1 VSHGWHAALTEGTL
15 DRFGTGGY
23 GYDDGCRRPG
33 LGRGDLQP
41 IVEDRYELLY
51 LPGINTDILLNDLAA
66 ARLAATV
73 SPLTLRRGIMSDRG
87 VLIIGSDL
95 KIATARDE
103 LIRKRVPPVLL
114 PLPDVPDDR
123 TGPALPL
130 CAPGALAAGGVYP
143 SSKGDGTAFYLPG
156 YALRVVDG
164 RYTTGLHYLEPGDD
178 PTAPLARL
186 DVELVETRPADPR
199 PLIRMDHVVVVRLV
213 YQALVEDRATAG
225 GPGAGPLSVGPA
237 PYITVELGVLTPRAP
252 GVAGLAYPV
261 ATKPDM
267 DRIFQAMSDPRC
279 LAYLQLQIMASV
291 GRRTWR
297 QIWRDRLAALNAAD
311 LLDARHLVAANLL
324 DVAVPIDSPDPAI
337 PPGTGQHDGSPG
349 IDLRGTQVEPGDR
362 RKTVTSGLR
371 LSPKAGAEM
380 AAVAPFPP
388 LMFQV
393 DVEPLV
399 AQPMSDALHPA
410 DPVLAEPLPEP
421 GPGTDQMVAARW
433 HGLQESVWLWQQLQ
447 TTIDPSD
454 LATDE
459 VRPVTGGGL
468 PRPVERLPVI
478 PLQPIITPIGL
489 PVLVRVDESCVE
501 TVPFTFDPQ
510 VNANVFDL
518 PDDLRPGH
526 AHVLI
531 RSQVDLGSGAPPV
544 TVYQDSA
551 SLQQY
556 YVEPQV
562 FRLSRSDLAPHL
574 PDLRL
579 LFLDVVQ
586 GAGGPGGAASLDY
599 RVQLSYRVVPT
610 LESAALERVRQIV
623 APDQPDASFSMVVPT
638 NADLT
643 LQLPGPDGSLE
654 AVKRPVDPATF
665 DDGISDDLL
674 LESASFQHLVALLG
688 DAGLSGQVDAE
699 LRATQRTSVPLRVAL
714 TDSTGTRLL
723 HAFRGPV
730 GAGIYRVRV
739 TNPLESAVRL
749 DHLYRVPVAGGVVA
763 FPQADPGLVIPP
775 LAGADLDYSVTPA
788 DADIPDLE
796 PVLGL
801 SVLVDLAKLLPKLL
815 VNQGYAAATFP
826 VDVSAPTLAFGVP
839 PTGDPRPLTGISVEF
854 DDGTVVLLSVS
865 APTATVS
872 LRMRLLPWLLND
884 PDAQAYGYQ
893 IRNVY
898 GSGDSM
904 AFGPSS
910 AMIDGQRAAHLVVAP
925 NPT

>member
-1 VSHGWHAALTEGTL
+1 
-15 DRFGTGGY
+15 
-23 GYDDGCRRPG
+23 
-33 LGRGDLQP
+33 
-41 IVEDRYELLY
+41 
-51 LPGINTDILLNDLAA
+51 
-66 ARLAATV
+66 
-73 SPLTLRRGIMSDRG
+73 MSDRG
-87 VLIIGSDL
+87 VLIVDSDL
-95 KIATARDE
+95 KVATARDE
-103 LIRKRVPPVLL
+103 LIRKRVPPGLL
-114 PLPDVPDDR
+114 PPPDVPDDQA
-123 TGPALPL
+123 GPALPL

-143 SSKGDGTAFYLPG
+143 SSRGDGTAFYLPG
-156 YALRVVDG
+156 YELRVVDG

-186 DVELVETRPADPR
+186 DVELVETRPTDPR

-213 YQALVEDRATAG
+213 YQALVEDRAPAG
-225 GPGAGPLSVGPA
+225 GPGAGMLSVGPA
-237 PYITVELGVLTPRAP
+237 PSITVELGVLAPRAP

-279 LAYLQLQIMASV
+279 LAYLQLQITASV

-297 QIWRDRLAALNAAD
+297 QIWRDRLDALDSAD
-311 LLDARHLVAANLL
+311 LLDARHLVVANLL
-324 DVAVPIDSPDPAI
+324 DVAVPINSPDPVT
-337 PPGTGQHDGSPG
+337 PPGNDQHGGSSA
-349 IDLRGTQVEPGDR
+349 IDLRGTQV
-362 RKTVTSGLR
+362 
-371 LSPKAGAEM
+371 
-380 AAVAPFPP
+380 
-388 LMFQV
+388 Q
-393 DVEPLV
+393 
-399 AQPMSDALHPA
+399 
-410 DPVLAEPLPEP
+410 P
-421 GPGTDQMVAARW
+421 GPGTDQVVAARR
-433 HGLQESVWLWQQLQ
+433 HGLQESVRLWQQLQ
-447 TTIDPSD
+447 TTIDPGD

-459 VRPVTGGGL
+459 VRPVTESGL
-468 PRPVERLPVI
+468 LRAVERLPVV

-489 PVLVRVDESCVE
+489 PVLLRVDESCVA

-562 FRLSRSDLAPHL
+562 FRLSRSDLPPHL

-610 LESAALERVRQIV
+610 LESAALERVRQVV
-623 APDQPDASFSMVVPT
+623 APDQPDASFSMVVPM

-643 LQLPGPDGSLE
+643 LQLPGPDGSLV
-654 AVKRPVDPATF
+654 AVQRPVDPATF
-665 DDGISDDLL
+665 DDGINDDLL

-699 LRATQRTSVPLRVAL
+699 LRAAQRTSVPLRVAL

-730 GAGIYRVRV
+730 GAGVYRVRV
-739 TNPLESAVRL
+739 TNPLESPVRL

-763 FPQADPGLVIPP
+763 YPQADPGLVIPP

-788 DADIPDLE
+788 AADIPDLE

-815 VNQGYAAATFP
+815 MNQGYAAATFP

-854 DDGTVVLLSVS
+854 DDGTVVLLSVT

-884 PDAQAYGYQ
+884 PDAQAYDYQ

-898 GSGDSM
+898 GSGDST
-904 AFGPSS
+904 AFGPRS
-910 AMIDGQRAAHLVVAP
+910 ALIDGQRAAHLVVTP